1 MKNSHIKLQSHFLEN
16 AELKAISERF
26 LGWPHRYADFRTLCI
41 LIIDRNRFHP
51 ETPIQNPGGV
61 LRALTQRHGAGE
73 LNLVGSLIGVSKG
86 IEIRWGSIVNGGAIL
101 GHGSGVIVVSRAV

>member
-1 MKNSHIKLQSHFLEN
+1 MPRNPRPDQIGMGGRMLSESLAGSPRNTQN

-51 ETPIQNPGGV
+51 EMPIQNPGGV
-61 LRALTQRHGAGE
+61 LRALTQRHGAGQ
-73 LNLVGSLIGVSKG
+73 LTLVGSLIGLS
-86 IEIRWGSIVNGGAIL
+86 ERDRN
-101 GHGSGVIVVSRAV
+101 